1 MTVPLKEQSAVAVAV
16 AQLVDRLHRQFQG
29 LRIQPVTRYEDEDFA
44 LEVRVPKELP
54 AEHVEEICHKE
65 CMDMEDCY
73 DVYIL
78 AMVKQAH

>member
-1 MTVPLKEQSAVAVAV
+1 MTVPLKEQSAVAIAV
-16 AQLVDRLHRQFQG
+16 AQLVERLHRQFQG

-54 AEHVEEICHKE
+54 AEQGEEICHKE
-65 CMDMEDCY
+65 CMDKEDRY